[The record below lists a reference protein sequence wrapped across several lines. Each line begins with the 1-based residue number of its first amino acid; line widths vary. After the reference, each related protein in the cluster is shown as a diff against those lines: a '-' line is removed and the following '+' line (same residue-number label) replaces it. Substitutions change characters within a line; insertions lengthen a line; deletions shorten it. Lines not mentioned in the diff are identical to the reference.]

1 MTETL
6 RTTALVINEPGGDF
20 VLTDVQLE
28 EPRDDEV
35 LVRIV
40 ATGLCHT
47 DLTVPTM
54 LPAEMMPTVVGHEG
68 TGVVEKV
75 GSAVSGIE
83 VGDHVVLSFRSC
95 RACEPCRAGHVGYCE
110 QSLLLNYMGMR
121 ADGST
126 TMVRADDDASGPS
139 GQVVFG
145 NFFGQSSFARHALAY
160 ADNCVVVDKSHDL
173 TRLAPFACGFQ
184 TGAGT
189 VLNLL
194 EPAPEDA
201 LVVFGAGAVG
211 LSAIAAA
218 RGAGVET
225 VVAVDPMAARRAVAE
240 QYGATTIDPTA
251 PDAPAVE
258 EQVRAL
264 TAGGAAYAIDTTA
277 IPAVV
282 LQAQRSLRPR
292 GTLVALGLGAP
303 EFTIDAIDL
312 LQSGKI
318 IRSSIEGESD
328 PLVTITQLIDLRSEG
343 RFDVDHLVT
352 TYPFEKIADAIAD
365 TKSGA
370 VVKPVLV
377 WGE

>member
-1 MTETL
+1 M
-6 RTTALVINEPGGDF
+6 RTTAYLVEEPGGDF
-20 VLTDVQLE
+20 VAAEVELE

-54 LPAEMMPTVVGHEG
+54 LPPEMLPTVVGHEG

-75 GSAVSGIE
+75 GAAVSGIE

-95 RACEPCRAGHVGYCE
+95 RQCGPCRAGDVGYCE

-126 TMVRADDDASGPS
+126 TMKRGE
-139 GQVVFG
+139 QTVFG

-160 ADNCVVVDKSHDL
+160 ADNCVVVDRSLDL

-189 VLNLL
+189 VLNVLD
-194 EPAPEDA
+194 PKPGDSI
-201 LVVFGAGAVG
+201 VVYGAGAVG
-211 LSAIAAA
+211 LAAVAVA
-218 RGAGVET
+218 RGTGVDT
-225 VVAVDPMAARRAVAE
+225 VVAVDPVAARREVAAG
-240 QYGATTIDPTA
+240 YGATALDPTEEGA
-251 PDAPAVE
+251 GPVE
-258 EQVRAL
+258 DRVREL
-264 TAGGAAYAIDTTA
+264 TGGGATYAIDTTA

-292 GTLVALGLGAP
+292 GLLVALGLGAP
-303 EFTIDAIDL
+303 EYTIDAIDL
-312 LQSGKI
+312 LQSGKVV
-318 IRSSIEGESD
+318 RSSIEGEAD
-328 PLVTITQLIDLRSEG
+328 PLVTIPELIALREAG

-352 TYPFEKIADAIAD
+352 TYPFERIADAVAD
-365 TKSGA
+365 SKAGT

>member
-6 RTTALVINEPGGDF
+6 RTTALVVDEPGGDF
-20 VLTDVQLE
+20 ILTEVHLE

-47 DLTVPTM
+47 DLVVPTM
-54 LPAEMMPTVVGHEG
+54 LPVEMMPTVMGHEG

-75 GSAVSGIE
+75 GSAVSGVE

-95 RACEPCRAGHVGYCE
+95 RACGPCREGHVGYCE

-126 TMVRADDDASGPS
+126 TMAKADGEQA

-160 ADNCVVVDKSHDL
+160 ADNCVVVDKSLDL

-194 EPAPEDA
+194 DPAPDDA
-201 LVVFGAGAVG
+201 IVVFGAGAVG
-211 LSAIAAA
+211 LAAVAMA
-218 RGAGVET
+218 RGLGVTT
-225 VVAVDPMAARRAVAE
+225 VIAVDPLAARRALAE
-240 QYGATTIDPTA
+240 AYGATAIDPTA
-251 PDAPAVE
+251 ADAPAVE

-264 TAGGAAYAIDTTA
+264 TAGGASYAIDTTA
-277 IPAVV
+277 LPAVV
-282 LQAQRSLRPR
+282 LQAQRSLRSR
-292 GTLVALGLGAP
+292 GMLVALGLGAP
-303 EFTIDAIDL
+303 EYTIDAIDL
-312 LQSGKI
+312 LQSGKTV
-318 IRSSIEGESD
+318 RSSVEGESD
-328 PLVTITQLIDLRSEG
+328 PLTTIAQLIGLRAEG

-352 TYPFEKIADAIAD
+352 TYPFERIADAIAD
-365 TKSGA
+365 TRSGA

>member
-1 MTETL
+1 VK
-6 RTTALVINEPGGDF
+6 TTAYLVEEPGGDF
-20 VLTDVQLE
+20 VVADVELE

-54 LPAEMMPTVVGHEG
+54 LPQEMLPTVVGHEG
-68 TGVVEKV
+68 TGVVEQV
-75 GSAVSGIE
+75 GAGVSGIE

-95 RACEPCRAGHVGYCE
+95 RACGPCRAGDVGYCE

-126 TMVRADDDASGPS
+126 TMKRALEN
-139 GQVVFG
+139 GQSQTVFG

-160 ADNCVVVDKSHDL
+160 ADNCVVVDKSLDL

-189 VLNLL
+189 VLNVLD
-194 EPAPEDA
+194 PTPDRPI
-201 LVVFGAGAVG
+201 VVFGAGAVG
-211 LSAIAAA
+211 LAAIAAA

-225 VVAVDPMAARRAVAE
+225 VVAVDPVAARRELAE
-240 QYGATTIDPTA
+240 GYGAHAIDPTDEA
-251 PDAPAVE
+251 AGPVE

-264 TAGGAAYAIDTTA
+264 TGGGAAYAIDTTA

-282 LQAQRSLRPR
+282 LQAQRSLRSR
-292 GTLVALGLGAP
+292 GMLVALGLGAP
-303 EFTIDAIDL
+303 EYTIDAIDL
-312 LQSGKI
+312 LQSGKVV
-318 IRSSIEGESD
+318 RSSIEGEAD
-328 PLVTITQLIDLRSEG
+328 PLVTIPELIALREAG
-343 RFDVDHLVT
+343 RLDVDHLVT
-352 TYPFEKIADAIAD
+352 TYPFEKIADAVAD
-365 TKSGA
+365 SRSGA